1 MSHNSHD
8 FDEIQLYIHYNGKC
22 HDSVYL
28 VRRFYL
34 APSHTQPPPPFPPKI
49 LNLLHS
55 LRKFTEKDFASKTNE
70 VIL

>member
-1 MSHNSHD
+1 MNHNSHD

-28 VRRFYL
+28 VRRFYI
-34 APSHTQPPPPFPPKI
+34 APSHTQPPPPLSSED

-55 LRKFTEKDFASKTNE
+55 LRKFTEKDFAPKTNE

>member
-34 APSHTQPPPPFPPKI
+34 VPSHTQPPPPPF
-49 LNLLHS
+49 
-55 LRKFTEKDFASKTNE
+55 LRRF
-70 VIL
+70 